1 MTNYG
6 DSCRNEFTRGQIER
20 MYYVWSIYRKDSES
34 CTTGDKLFEFEILA
48 DSWPEENHWTLTSSD
63 GKFQWDT
70 LKQNSDISF
79 DFTANASSTQGICI
93 DSTKNYTFTIYDD
106 GNNGIQNSGYYIIRY
121 DGVELKRNRAF
132 GGSDVTKFP
141 GGSKPPAIWCFS
153 GKNLV
158 DVQSKGLVRLSDL
171 AIGDNVL
178 VSGGK
183 YEEVYSFGHRN
194 VAASAKLLQIFSDH
208 TDQPIEISSDHLILL
223 RNQHWVPAGAVQVG
237 DLLTKGDGTQVTVTQ
252 VRYVMRKGIFAPFTK
267 SGTIVVNDIV
277 ASNYVTFQQ
286 GSEYLNIGGIE
297 TPLPFQWL
305 AHTFQSGHRL
315 VCRFCVVCG
324 NETYT
329 DSGISQWVAMPREA
343 GETLLMQH
351 PIVVSIVVV
360 VLVIVFGM
368 LSLVEQWIE
377 TGAVTILIAIVL
389 SRLIMT
395 RTKVTNI

>member
-1 MTNYG
+1 VTVLEYKGTRDIDRLTIAKICTSFVVQIHNFMTNYG

-132 GGSDVTKFP
+132 GGSDVTNFP

-158 DVQSKGLVRLSDL
+158 DVQSKGLVRLSDP
-171 AIGDNVL
+171 AIGTTFSFLEGSMKKCTRSVIATLQHLPSFYRFFGRYRPAYRDFFGSFNL
-178 VSGGK
+178 VAQRTLGSG
-183 YEEVYSFGHRN
+183 RN
-194 VAASAKLLQIFSDH
+194 C
-208 TDQPIEISSDHLILL
+208 PG
-223 RNQHWVPAGAVQVG
+223 W
-237 DLLTKGDGTQVTVTQ
+237 
-252 VRYVMRKGIFAPFTK
+252 
-267 SGTIVVNDIV
+267 
-277 ASNYVTFQQ
+277 
-286 GSEYLNIGGIE
+286 
-297 TPLPFQWL
+297 
-305 AHTFQSGHRL
+305 RL
-315 VCRFCVVCG
+315 VDQGRRGSSRCHSSAICHAQGHLR
-324 NETYT
+324 
-329 DSGISQWVAMPREA
+329 
-343 GETLLMQH
+343 
-351 PIVVSIVVV
+351 SIYQ
-360 VLVIVFGM
+360 IWNYRG
-368 LSLVEQWIE
+368 Q
-377 TGAVTILIAIVL
+377 
-389 SRLIMT
+389 
-395 RTKVTNI
+395 